1 MLGGDTSFVPEDPH
15 PEENPPIGPG
25 GPDAPDPE
33 PPAGDS
39 ALTAEI
45 IRRLEQCVKDIYG
58 VTMTSIQAATPGNL
72 GTFSGSGRDV
82 LRRSG
87 GDNSPILV
95 MTNTS
100 SFSSRQLA
108 QMSEDYRRRNS
119 SHPRLQPGEL
129 VLGATFGFGMAGLV
143 NVSPYTNYLAN
154 NPPADFSSNYS
165 YLRRQIHEL
174 GHSLSAITG
183 RGSGERGKQLE
194 DCVYGKPFT
203 FN

>member
-1 MLGGDTSFVPEDPH
+1 VPVDPN
-15 PEENPPIGPG
+15 PEENPPTGPGPG

-33 PPAGDS
+33 PPAGDD

-45 IRRLEQCVKDIYG
+45 IRRLTQCVKDLYG
-58 VTMTSIQAATPGNL
+58 VTFSSIRAATPGTL
-72 GTFSGSGRDV
+72 GVFQGT
-82 LRRSG
+82 
-87 GDNSPILV
+87 GDDRYRPGTENVILV
-95 MTNTS
+95 MTNTG
-100 SFSSRQLA
+100 SFSSRELA
-108 QMSEDYRRRNS
+108 NMSEDYRRRNP
-119 SHPRLQPGEL
+119 SHPRVQPGEL

-174 GHSLSAITG
+174 GHSLSTLTG

-194 DCVYGKPFT
+194 DCVFGKPFT
-203 FN
+203 FS